1 VLKNGTVPASMAS
14 QILKGMPWEIKK
26 SYLMKNDLMIM
37 DIIATNNWERPIYF
51 AITVGDDSYLGL
63 DNYFQLE
70 GLAYRLIPV
79 NMVSPDG
86 QTGRINTDIMY
97 ENMVKKFKWG
107 GVDANNLFMDENN
120 LRMTMNFRNNFA
132 RLCLDLIKEG
142 KKDKATEVL
151 NLCLKV
157 MPKKNVPYNYFMI
170 PIAECMYQ
178 LDRTKEANDLIKELA
193 DIYEQDLNYYFRF
206 KGKMLENIENEVQ
219 QAMSVFQRMLQIV
232 KMNQQKD
239 LEKNLETRFNVLQQK
254 YMGGVS

>member
-1 VLKNGTVPASMAS
+1 
-14 QILKGMPWEIKK
+14 
-26 SYLMKNDLMIM
+26 
-37 DIIATNNWERPIYF
+37 
-51 AITVGDDSYLGL
+51 
-63 DNYFQLE
+63 
-70 GLAYRLIPV
+70 
-79 NMVSPDG
+79 
-86 QTGRINTDIMY
+86 
-97 ENMVKKFKWG
+97 
-107 GVDANNLFMDENN
+107 MDENN